1 MFDSVRNNKRIVQG
15 FLVLITLPFAFFGVD
30 SYVRGVG
37 AGADVAA
44 VGDSKVSQQ
53 QFQEAWRDQMDRA
66 RQQLGPSFKQEQF
79 DTPEARLAVV
89 NSLIDRRLLLLE
101 AYKGRLGA
109 SNEMLVEIISNMPS
123 LKENGQFS
131 RARYEAAV
139 RAQGMT
145 TDQFENQLRQD
156 LTMQQLVGA
165 VGDTGIISAT
175 SAEMMLR
182 IQSEERQVAELRITP
197 EQFSSEVKLGADATR
212 KFYDENQTLFQTPE
226 LVRAEYVVLSLDG
239 LLSQVVV
246 SDAEVKQ
253 WYDSHKDRFQQA
265 EERRASH
272 ILITAS
278 ATASDADKAKA
289 KAKSEE
295 LLKEVQK
302 SPAKFAEL
310 AKQNSQDPGS
320 AANGGDL
327 GFFGRGMMVKPFEES
342 VYSLKD
348 GQISGLVQSDFGFHI
363 IKLTGV
369 KAAKVKTLD
378 EVRAEIEGELKRQ
391 GAQRRYAEAAESF
404 SNMVYEQSDS
414 LAPAAEKFKLKIQ
427 QSQML
432 PKSIPAQAL
441 PSLGPLGNEKLLAA
455 LFSEDAV
462 KNKRNTDAVE
472 VAPNTLIAA
481 RVLDYKPAAVRPFE
495 TVKADI
501 ETMLKAKEATA
512 MATSRGEARLAELKA
527 GQDKVNWALVKY
539 VSRLQGKQVSP
550 AAMQA
555 IFRADVQKLPSYAG
569 VELPNNGGYALYKI
583 MGVKPLEK
591 VDEDK
596 RRVLQSEYTALV
608 SQEDFAAYLAG
619 LRQRYKV
626 EINKSVVESK
636 EQRQ

>member
-1 MFDSVRNNKRIVQG
+1 
-15 FLVLITLPFAFFGVD
+15 
-30 SYVRGVG
+30 
-37 AGADVAA
+37 
-44 VGDSKVSQQ
+44 
-53 QFQEAWRDQMDRA
+53 
-66 RQQLGPSFKQEQF
+66 
-79 DTPEARLAVV
+79 VV

-131 RARYEAAV
+131 QARYEAAL

-197 EQFSSEVKLGADATR
+197 EQFAGEVKLGADAAR

-226 LVRAEYVVLSLDG
+226 LLRAEYVVLSLEG
-239 LLSQVVV
+239 LLSQVAV

-289 KAKSEE
+289 KAKAEE

-472 VAPNTLIAA
+472 VAQNTLVAA

-512 MATSRGEARLAELKA
+512 MAKSRGEARLAELKA

-555 IFRADVQKLPSYAG
+555 IFRADGQKLPSYAG

-636 EQRQ
+636 EQR

>member
-131 RARYEAAV
+131 QARYEAAL

-197 EQFSSEVKLGADATR
+197 EQLASEVKLGADAPR

-239 LLSQVVV
+239 LLSQVMV

-253 WYDSHKDRFQQA
+253 WYDTHKDRFQQA

-289 KAKSEE
+289 KAKAEE

>member
-1 MFDSVRNNKRIVQG
+1 MFDAVRNNKRIVQG
-15 FLVLITLPFAFFGVD
+15 FLALITLPFAFWGVD

-37 AGADVAA
+37 AGTDVAV

-53 QFQEAWRDQMDRA
+53 QFQQAWRDQMDRA

-109 SNEMLVEIISNMPS
+109 SNEMLVEIIGNMPS

-131 RARYEAAV
+131 QARYEAAV

-165 VGDTGIISAT
+165 VGDTGIISTA

-182 IQSEERQVAELRITP
+182 IQSEERQVAEIRMTP
-197 EQFSSEVKLGADATR
+197 EQFAGDVKLGAEAAR

-226 LVRAEYVVLSLDG
+226 LVRAEYVVLSLEG
-239 LLSQVVV
+239 LLSQVAV

-289 KAKSEE
+289 KAKAEE
-295 LLKEVQK
+295 LLKDVQK
-302 SPAKFAEL
+302 NPAKFAEL

-369 KAAKVKTLD
+369 KAAKIKSLE

-404 SNMVYEQSDS
+404 TNMVYEQSDT
-414 LAPAAEKFKLKIQ
+414 LKPASEKFKLQIQ

-462 KNKRNTDAVE
+462 KNKRNTDAIE
-472 VAPNTLIAA
+472 VAPNTLVAA

-495 TVKADI
+495 TVKNDI
-501 ETMLKAKEATA
+501 ETMLKAKESAA
-512 MATSRGEARLAELKA
+512 LATSRGEARLAELKA

-555 IFRADVQKLPSYAG
+555 IFRADVQKLPAYAG

-583 MGVKPLEK
+583 MSVKPLDK
-591 VDEDK
+591 IDEGK

-608 SQEDFAAYLAG
+608 
-619 LRQRYKV
+619 
-626 EINKSVVESK
+626 
-636 EQRQ
+636 

>member
-197 EQFSSEVKLGADATR
+197 EQFASEVKLGADATR

-512 MATSRGEARLAELKA
+512 MAKSRGEARLAELKA

>member
-1 MFDSVRNNKRIVQG
+1 
-15 FLVLITLPFAFFGVD
+15 
-30 SYVRGVG
+30 
-37 AGADVAA
+37 
-44 VGDSKVSQQ
+44 
-53 QFQEAWRDQMDRA
+53 
-66 RQQLGPSFKQEQF
+66 
-79 DTPEARLAVV
+79 VV

-131 RARYEAAV
+131 QARYEAAL

-175 SAEMMLR
+175 SAEMLLR

-197 EQFSSEVKLGADATR
+197 EQFAGEVKLGADAAR

-226 LVRAEYVVLSLDG
+226 LLRAEYVVLSLEG
-239 LLSQVVV
+239 LLSQVAV

-289 KAKSEE
+289 KAKAEE

-472 VAPNTLIAA
+472 VAQNTLVAA

-512 MATSRGEARLAELKA
+512 MAKSRGEARLAELKA

-555 IFRADVQKLPSYAG
+555 IFRADGQKLPSYAG

-636 EQRQ
+636 EQR

>member
-1 MFDSVRNNKRIVQG
+1 M
-15 FLVLITLPFAFFGVD
+15 D

-37 AGADVAA
+37 AGTDVAV

-53 QFQEAWRDQMDRA
+53 QFQQAWRDQMDRA
-66 RQQLGPSFKQEQF
+66 RQQMGPSFKQEQF

-109 SNEMLVEIISNMPS
+109 SNEMLVEIIGNMPS

-131 RARYEAAV
+131 QARYEAAV

-165 VGDTGIISAT
+165 VGDTGIISTA

-182 IQSEERQVAELRITP
+182 IQSEERQVAEIRMTP
-197 EQFSSEVKLGADATR
+197 EQFAGDVKLGAEAAR

-226 LVRAEYVVLSLDG
+226 LVRAEYVVLSLEG
-239 LLSQVVV
+239 LLSQVAV

-289 KAKSEE
+289 KAKAEE
-295 LLKEVQK
+295 LLKDVQK
-302 SPAKFAEL
+302 NPAKFAEL

-369 KAAKVKTLD
+369 KAAKIKSLE

-404 SNMVYEQSDS
+404 TNMVYEQSDT
-414 LAPAAEKFKLKIQ
+414 LKPASEKFKLQIQ

-462 KNKRNTDAVE
+462 KNKRNTDAIE
-472 VAPNTLIAA
+472 VAPNTLVAA

-495 TVKADI
+495 TVKNDI
-501 ETMLKAKEATA
+501 ETMLKAKESAA
-512 MATSRGEARLAELKA
+512 LATSRGEARLAELKA

-555 IFRADVQKLPSYAG
+555 IFRADVQKLPAYAG

-583 MGVKPLEK
+583 MSVKPLDK
-591 VDEDK
+591 IDEGK

>member
-1 MFDSVRNNKRIVQG
+1 
-15 FLVLITLPFAFFGVD
+15 
-30 SYVRGVG
+30 
-37 AGADVAA
+37 
-44 VGDSKVSQQ
+44 
-53 QFQEAWRDQMDRA
+53 
-66 RQQLGPSFKQEQF
+66 
-79 DTPEARLAVV
+79 
-89 NSLIDRRLLLLE
+89 
-101 AYKGRLGA
+101 
-109 SNEMLVEIISNMPS
+109 
-123 LKENGQFS
+123 
-131 RARYEAAV
+131 
-139 RAQGMT
+139 
-145 TDQFENQLRQD
+145 
-156 LTMQQLVGA
+156 
-165 VGDTGIISAT
+165 
-175 SAEMMLR
+175 MMLR

-197 EQFSSEVKLGADATR
+197 EQFAGEVKLGADAAR

-226 LVRAEYVVLSLDG
+226 LLRAEYVVLSLEG
-239 LLSQVVV
+239 LLSQVAV

-289 KAKSEE
+289 KAKAEE

-472 VAPNTLIAA
+472 VAQNTLVAA

-512 MATSRGEARLAELKA
+512 MAKSRGEARLAELKA

-555 IFRADVQKLPSYAG
+555 IFRADGQKLPSYAG

-636 EQRQ
+636 EQR

>member
-1 MFDSVRNNKRIVQG
+1 MFDAVRNNKRIVQG
-15 FLVLITLPFAFFGVD
+15 FLALITLPFAFWGVD

-37 AGADVAA
+37 AGTDVAV

-53 QFQEAWRDQMDRA
+53 QFQQAWRDQMDRA

-109 SNEMLVEIISNMPS
+109 SNEMLVEIIGNMPS

-131 RARYEAAV
+131 QARYEAAV

-165 VGDTGIISAT
+165 VGDTGIISTA

-182 IQSEERQVAELRITP
+182 IQSEERQVAEIRMTP
-197 EQFSSEVKLGADATR
+197 EQFAGDVKLGAEAAR

-226 LVRAEYVVLSLDG
+226 LVRAEYVVLSLEG
-239 LLSQVVV
+239 LLSQVAV

-289 KAKSEE
+289 KAKAEE
-295 LLKEVQK
+295 LLKDVQK
-302 SPAKFAEL
+302 NPAKFAEL

-369 KAAKVKTLD
+369 KAAKIKSLE

-404 SNMVYEQSDS
+404 TNMVYEQSDT
-414 LAPAAEKFKLKIQ
+414 LKPASEKFKLQIQ

-462 KNKRNTDAVE
+462 KNKRNTDAIE
-472 VAPNTLIAA
+472 VAPNTLVAA

-495 TVKADI
+495 TVKNDI
-501 ETMLKAKEATA
+501 ETMLKAKESAA
-512 MATSRGEARLAELKA
+512 LATSRGEARLAELKA

-555 IFRADVQKLPSYAG
+555 IFRADVQKLPAYAG

-583 MGVKPLEK
+583 MSVKPLDK
-591 VDEDK
+591 IDEGK